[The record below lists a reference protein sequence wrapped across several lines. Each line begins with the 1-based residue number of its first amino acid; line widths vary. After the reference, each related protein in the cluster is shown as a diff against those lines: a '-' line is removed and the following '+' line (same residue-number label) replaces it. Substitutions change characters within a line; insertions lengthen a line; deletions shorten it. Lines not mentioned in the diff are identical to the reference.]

1 MNILELYD
9 LAAENN
15 IQIDHR
21 RIKTMIAFSIPG
33 SIAIDLS
40 QLQTLA
46 ETKVC
51 LSHELGHEFKNA
63 FYNLRNTFETRERQE
78 ERANRW
84 AIHNLL
90 PVSDLK
96 CAVESGITEVW
107 ELAEHF
113 DVTEDF
119 IRDALRLYTME
130 GSLETAN

>member
-21 RIKTMIAFSIPG
+21 RLNTMKSFAIPG
-33 SIAIDLS
+33 NIIIDLS

-51 LSHELGHEFKNA
+51 LSHELGHEFKSA
-63 FYNLRNTFETRERQE
+63 FYNIRNTFETRERQE

-84 AIHNLL
+84 AVHNLL

-130 GSLETAN
+130 GTLETAN

>member
-51 LSHELGHEFKNA
+51 LSHELGHEFQNA
-63 FYNLRNTFETRERQE
+63 FYNIRNTFETRERQE
-78 ERANRW
+78 ARANRW
-84 AIHNLL
+84 AVHNLL
-90 PVSDLK
+90 PVSDLNR
-96 CAVESGITEVW
+96 AVKSGITEIW

-113 DVTEDF
+113 EVTEDF
-119 IRDALRLYTME
+119 IREALRLYTME
-130 GSLETAN
+130 GTLETAD

>member
-51 LSHELGHEFKNA
+51 LSHELGHEFQNA

-78 ERANRW
+78 ARANRW
-84 AIHNLL
+84 AVHNLL
-90 PVSDLK
+90 PVSDLNR
-96 CAVESGITEVW
+96 AVESGITEIW

-119 IRDALRLYTME
+119 IREALRLYTME
-130 GSLETAN
+130 GTLETAD

>member
-15 IQIDHR
+15 IQIDHKQL
-21 RIKTMIAFSIPG
+21 KTMQSFALPG
-33 SIAIDLS
+33 NIAIDLS

-84 AIHNLL
+84 AVHNLL

-96 CAVESGITEVW
+96 RAVESGITEVW

-130 GSLETAN
+130 GTLETAN